1 LQERIGYLLTRPVGR
16 PPNDAHHSFVGDPPF
31 EIEDRPIRGERQRLQ
46 SWLFLGEGLVDDAL
60 RGRVHARIGDRVE
73 PMPQLGVEIAEVA
86 KGAAE
91 EEVLA
96 DVAKRPF
103 HLAFRFFLGR

>member
-1 LQERIGYLLTRPVGR
+1 MRSAPSSAYAQ
-16 PPNDAHHSFVGDPPF
+16 F
-31 EIEDRPIRGERQRLQ
+31 ENRPIRGERQRLQ

-73 PMPQLGVEIAEVA
+73 PMLKLGVEIIEIA

-96 DVAKRPF
+96 NITERPF
-103 HLAFRFFLGR
+103 HLPFVFGR